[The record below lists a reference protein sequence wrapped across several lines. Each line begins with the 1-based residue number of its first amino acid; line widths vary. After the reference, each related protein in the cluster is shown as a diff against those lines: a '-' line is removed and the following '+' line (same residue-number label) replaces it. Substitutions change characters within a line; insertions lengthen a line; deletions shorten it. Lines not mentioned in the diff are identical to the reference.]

1 LKNLLAILLNILLK
15 IKRTINKNQQGLKK
29 KKKKKK
35 IIIVLITII
44 INKKNK
50 ITPN

>member
-35 IIIVLITII
+35 
-44 INKKNK
+44 KKK
-50 ITPN
+50 GLKKKKKKH